1 VLTFFARAFLGPL
14 ARMIWRPTIIG
25 RSNMPASG
33 PVVVASNHLSF
44 IDSIIISLL
53 ARRPVSF
60 LAKEEYF
67 TGAGLKGAVSRGFF
81 SGVGAV
87 PVTRGAGQAAQDAL
101 DAGLAKVQAG
111 QAFSIYPEGTRSRD
125 GRLYRGKTGV
135 AWLALTAGAPV
146 IPVALTGTQ
155 NLQPVGSKR
164 IRLARITIE
173 FGEPMDISAF
183 GLATSGRA
191 RRLATDAIMAR
202 IQSMSRQEYID
213 RYNEPPPVSVRERV
227 RRFFRTRAEL

>member
-1 VLTFFARAFLGPL
+1 
-14 ARMIWRPTIIG
+14 MIWRPTIIG

-67 TGAGLKGAVSRGFF
+67 TGTGLKGAVSRSFF

-101 DAGLAKVQAG
+101 VAGLAKVQAG

>member
-25 RSNMPASG
+25 RSNMPAAG

-67 TGAGLKGAVSRGFF
+67 TGKGLKVAVSRSFF

-101 DAGLAKVQAG
+101 DAGLAKIQAG

-146 IPVALTGTQ
+146 MPVALTGTQ
-155 NLQPVGSKR
+155 NLLPVGSKR
-164 IRLARITIE
+164 IRLARVTIE

-183 GLATSGRA
+183 GQATSGRA
-191 RRLATDAIMAR
+191 RRLATDAIMVR
-202 IQSMSRQEYID
+202 IQSMSRQEYVD

>member
-1 VLTFFARAFLGPL
+1 
-14 ARMIWRPTIIG
+14 
-25 RSNMPASG
+25 MPASG

-67 TGAGLKGAVSRGFF
+67 TGTGLKGAVSRSFF

>member
-1 VLTFFARAFLGPL
+1 MLTFFARAFLGPL